1 MKTAI
6 ITGSLGLVGSEAV
19 HFIATAGFRILGV
32 DNDMRRHFFG
42 DEASTEWNRK
52 ILEEECPNYSHCSID
67 IRSEADMACL
77 FAEYNR
83 DIRLIIH

>member
-52 ILEEECPNYSHCSID
+52 ILEEK
-67 IRSEADMACL
+67 
-77 FAEYNR
+77 
-83 DIRLIIH
+83 

>member
-19 HFIATAGFRILGV
+19 HFIATAGCKILGG

-52 ILEEECPNYSHCSID
+52 ILEE
-67 IRSEADMACL
+67 
-77 FAEYNR
+77 
-83 DIRLIIH
+83 